1 MGEKRIKLSL
11 RREQM
16 EDVLDALIDAAATA
30 KEDVEILATMERAD
44 QEIIRELEEKRQRL
58 VKLYMWLQKVV
69 EEHEAE

>member
-16 EDVLDALIDAAATA
+16 EDVLGALIDASAAA

-58 VKLYMWLQKVV
+58 VKLYMWLQKGV

>member
-16 EDVLDALIDAAATA
+16 EDVLDALIDAAAA

-58 VKLYMWLQKVV
+58 VGLYMWFQKVV